1 MSSKQLVKLISMVF
15 QHGLTIEGC
24 EFVEFIGY

>member
-1 MSSKQLVKLISMVF
+1 MSSKQLMRLISMVF

-24 EFVEFIGY
+24 EFVEFLGY